1 MKARVKT
8 RTKAVNTTIS
18 VSIRA
23 PIDLVFAHVTAP
35 ESVPRW
41 LPRVVRAWY
50 TPDEL
55 PTVGSVLHVA
65 TSIRG
70 TRRETEWQ
78 FVVTQFDLGRSV
90 SFEGKRWPFE
100 FQNTL
105 RLQPGAAATRLRYEL
120 QVSAKEWG
128 ARLLVR
134 MVARSFTRRLAS
146 ELRVAKTQLERS
158 SGISG

>member
-1 MKARVKT
+1 
-8 RTKAVNTTIS
+8 
-18 VSIRA
+18 
-23 PIDLVFAHVTAP
+23 
-35 ESVPRW
+35 
-41 LPRVVRAWY
+41 
-50 TPDEL
+50 
-55 PTVGSVLHVA
+55 VLHVA

-78 FVVTQFDLGRSV
+78 FVVTQFEPGRSM

-105 RLQPGAAATRLRYEL
+105 RLRPAAAATRLRYEL

-134 MVARSFTRRLAS
+134 LVARSFTRRLAG
-146 ELRVAKTQLERS
+146 ELRAAKTQFERS
-158 SGISG
+158 SGVSG

>member
-1 MKARVKT
+1 MKSRVKT
-8 RTKAVNTTIS
+8 RTKVVNTTVS

-23 PIDLVFAHVTAP
+23 PIDSVFAHVTAP
-35 ESVPRW
+35 ESIPRW

-78 FVVTQFDLGRSV
+78 FVVTQFEPVRSISLV
-90 SFEGKRWPFE
+90 GERWPYK
-100 FQNTL
+100 FQ
-105 RLQPGAAATRLRYEL
+105 RSLQPQSVTGTTRLRCIVR
-120 QVSAKEWG
+120 VSAKEWG

-134 MVARSFTRRLAS
+134 LVARSFSRRLART
-146 ELRVAKTQLERS
+146 LRDAKTQLERS
-158 SGISG
+158 SGVSD

>member
-1 MKARVKT
+1 MKSRVKT
-8 RTKAVNTTIS
+8 RTKVVNTTVS

-23 PIDLVFAHVTAP
+23 PIDSVFAHVTAP
-35 ESVPRW
+35 ESIPRW
-41 LPRVVRAWY
+41 LPRAVRAWY

-65 TSIRG
+65 ISIRG
-70 TRRETEWQ
+70 TSRETEWQ
-78 FVVTQFDLGRSV
+78 FVVTQFDPGRSM

-105 RLQPGAAATRLRYEL
+105 RLRPDAAATRLRYEL

-134 MVARSFTRRLAS
+134 LVARSFTRRLAG
-146 ELRVAKTQLERS
+146 ELRAAKTQLERS